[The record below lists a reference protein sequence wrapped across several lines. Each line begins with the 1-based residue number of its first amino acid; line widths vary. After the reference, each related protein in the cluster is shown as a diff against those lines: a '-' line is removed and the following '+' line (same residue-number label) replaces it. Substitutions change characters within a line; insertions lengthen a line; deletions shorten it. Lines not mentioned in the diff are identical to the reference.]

1 MTVRIPAFIRQLGV
15 FLWPQG
21 DDAPP
26 SSPLTIRRDVV
37 VLACVWVMGL
47 LLLLEAKAD
56 LGLFLFW
63 NILALSTAAM
73 HSFASRS
80 LIPGVRGRKRPLLRY
95 LLKAFLVLLVAMV
108 PVGYL
113 VVVLTNDHYDRGPVF
128 AMLNSLFQFLFTVP
142 LSWVLYRR
150 RARGQEAI
158 EGLKQELGQSE
169 ATLELLRSQINPHF
183 LFNALNTLYGTAL
196 QENGERTAQGIQML
210 GDMMRFMLHENHQPR
225 ILLAREL
232 DYLRNYV
239 ELQSLRIATS
249 PGISL
254 DTALDEV
261 PLGSSIAPMLLI
273 PFVENAFKHGIS
285 LQHKSWIKVS
295 LHVTDNRLYFDVYNS
310 IHPKSEAT
318 LPDETS
324 GLGLANVRQRLALL
338 YPGRHELAI
347 RQTLGEYFVHLTL
360 EL

>member
-1 MTVRIPAFIRQLGV
+1 MTVRIPEFIRQLGV
-15 FLWPQG
+15 FVWPQG
-21 DDAPP
+21 DDARP
-26 SSPLTIRRDVV
+26 SSPLLIRRDVA
-37 VLACVWVMGL
+37 VLAGVWVLGLML
-47 LLLLEAKAD
+47 LLSARAH
-56 LGLFLFW
+56 LGIFLFW
-63 NILALSTAAM
+63 NILALSAATV
-73 HSFASRS
+73 HSLASYR
-80 LIPGVRGRKRPLLRY
+80 LIPGVQGRRRPFLRY
-95 LLKAFLVLLVAMV
+95 LLKALLL
-108 PVGYL
+108 L
-113 VVVLTNDHYDRGPVF
+113 VVVSIFVGCFALLLTNDNDGPAFGVLNGVF
-128 AMLNSLFQFLFTVP
+128 QLLFTVP
-142 LSWVLYRR
+142 LSWTLYRR

-232 DYLRNYV
+232 EYLRNYV

-249 PGISL
+249 PGISI

-310 IHPKSEAT
+310 IHPKSDQS

>member
-1 MTVRIPAFIRQLGV
+1 MVDILAFPRQLSG
-15 FLWPQG
+15 FLWPMA
-21 DDAPP
+21 DDALP
-26 SSPLTIRRDVV
+26 SSGPTIRRDVTV
-37 VLACVWVMGL
+37 VAGLWVLGLML
-47 LLLLEAKAD
+47 LLAAEAN
-56 LGLFLFW
+56 LGLFLFL
-63 NILALSTAAM
+63 NIVAVSAAALHSLASST
-73 HSFASRS
+73 
-80 LIPGVRGRKRPLLRY
+80 LIPGVLNRKRPFLRY
-95 LLKAFLVLLVAMV
+95 MAKCFLLLLLAMV
-108 PVGYL
+108 PVGCL
-113 VVVLTNDHYDRGPVF
+113 ALLLTSNKDESSVF
-128 AMLNSLFQFLFTVP
+128 AFVNSLFQFLFTAP

-249 PGISL
+249 PGISI

-338 YPGRHELAI
+338 YPGRHELVI